1 MQTINSAGEELEV
14 LSGTVK
20 NSGINVDTVK
30 CDLKFRV
37 QHQRVVAFILK
48 HANYFD

>member
-1 MQTINSAGEELEV
+1 MQTINSAREELEV
-14 LSGTVK
+14 LSDTGED
-20 NSGINVDTVK
+20 SGINVDTVE

-37 QHQRVVAFILK
+37 QQQRIVAFVLK